1 MLRVILCHTYEHFIH
16 SQSYLAH
23 MYIAL
28 FSTAYFGLF
37 RVGELISG
45 THPVMVSD
53 VHIGRNK
60 QYVHPANFKNLW
72 CLCLTTIY

>member
-16 SQSYLAH
+16 SQPYLAH
-23 MYIAL
+23 MHIAL

-37 RVGELISG
+37 RVGQLISG

-60 QYVHPANFKNLW
+60 Q
-72 CLCLTTIY
+72 